1 MNSRHP
7 DRVILSVYVWRGL
20 KAAVKREG
28 DISEFMRQA
37 VVREL
42 KRRGRRISKG
52 WVE

>member
-7 DRVILSVYVWRGL
+7 DRVILSCYVWKDL
-20 KAAVKREG
+20 KAAIAKEG
-28 DISEFMRQA
+28 DLSEFVRQA

-42 KRRGRRISKG
+42 QRRKRRVRKE